1 MKNLIVLSVMALSLS
16 ANAGELITL
25 SRSSGFS
32 PRPQSTKLTIDESG
46 SIVRVVQTQREVTK
60 ETLGKLSANA
70 VQSLKDKIES
80 IDDNAKPVDPNPKAP
95 RCMDAPSSSITV
107 NKGGK
112 SIVISSRAS
121 CHTSTVND
129 GNAVD
134 LASLISS
141 LDRL

>member
-1 MKNLIVLSVMALSLS
+1 MKNLIVLSVMVLSLS
-16 ANAGELITL
+16 ASAGELITL
-25 SRSSGFS
+25 SKSSGFS
-32 PRPQSTKLTIDESG
+32 PRPQSVKVTIEESG
-46 SIVRVVQTQREVTK
+46 SIVRAIHTQGNLKK

-112 SIVISSRAS
+112 NILISSRAS